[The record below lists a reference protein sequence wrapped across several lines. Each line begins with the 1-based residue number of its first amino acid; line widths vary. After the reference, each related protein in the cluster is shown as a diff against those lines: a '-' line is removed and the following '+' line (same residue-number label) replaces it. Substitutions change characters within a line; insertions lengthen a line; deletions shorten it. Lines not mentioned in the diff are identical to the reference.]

1 MSSGRVYTVG
11 FQDVAITALQ
21 DMVEILVPT
30 AGVIE
35 ILRVEVAQKSDYGDA
50 QAEGASWRLVRATGA
65 SGTGGSAATPAQHCH
80 GDAASTCTCETNN
93 TSLATTRVAII
104 PRAFSVQ
111 AGDIWVPTP
120 SEVIRVKAA
129 HFFCVELIANP
140 ADSLTVSAAVTF
152 KELW

>member
-1 MSSGRVYTVG
+1 MGRIYTVG
-11 FQDVAITALQ
+11 FQDVAVSALQ

-50 QAEGASWRLVRATGA
+50 AAEGASWRLVRATGA
-65 SGTGGSAATPAQHCH
+65 SGSGGSAATPAQHSH

-93 TSLATTRVAII
+93 TTLATTRVAII

-111 AGDIWVPTP
+111 AGDLWLPTP
-120 SEVIRVKAA
+120 RETIRIKAA

-140 ADSLTVSAAVTF
+140 ADALTMSASVTF
-152 KELW
+152 EELW